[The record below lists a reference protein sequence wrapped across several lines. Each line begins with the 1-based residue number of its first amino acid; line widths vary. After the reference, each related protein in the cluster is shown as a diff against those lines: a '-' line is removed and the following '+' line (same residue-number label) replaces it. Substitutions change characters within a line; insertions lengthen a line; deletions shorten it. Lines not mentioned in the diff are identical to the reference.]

1 MRQLFFYINL
11 DVFRLKVFL
20 DFFRKYS
27 MIYIVRGKNFR
38 KFYKNNFQKF

>member
-27 MIYIVRGKNFR
+27 IIRGKNFK

>member
-20 DFFRKYS
+20 DKPHETCY
-27 MIYIVRGKNFR
+27 
-38 KFYKNNFQKF
+38 NNYVIKRRWLWVG